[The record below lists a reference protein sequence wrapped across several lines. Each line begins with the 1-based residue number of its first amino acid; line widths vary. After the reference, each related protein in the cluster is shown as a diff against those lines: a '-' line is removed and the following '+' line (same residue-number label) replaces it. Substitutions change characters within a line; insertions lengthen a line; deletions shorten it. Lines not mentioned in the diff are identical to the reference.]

1 MRPHRMRHPLKET
14 PAMSD
19 DRTRTAPDAP
29 TPADHDTPAWVR
41 AGSEAHTGHLTG
53 IDDEGRLLF
62 RPEGSMED
70 PIPVAI
76 GMPVA
81 DGTLVKAA
89 RQQSRALAVRT
100 ADSPARWVLVGL
112 VRERLSTQAVTARPG
127 QLEVAMDGE
136 TLRLTAE
143 RDIVL
148 KCGEASLTLRK
159 DGKIVMSGTNV
170 LTASRGPNRI
180 KGASIALN

>member
-1 MRPHRMRHPLKET
+1 MP
-14 PAMSD
+14 D
-19 DRTRTAPDAP
+19 DRTPPDPQPALITESDAP
-29 TPADHDTPAWVR
+29 TWTHASA
-41 AGSEAHTGHLTG
+41 EAVTGHLTG

-62 RPEGSMED
+62 RPEGSMGD
-70 PIPVAI
+70 PIAVAI

-89 RQQSRALAVRT
+89 RQQSRALVVRT
-100 ADSPARWVLVGL
+100 GDTPARWVLVGL

>member
-1 MRPHRMRHPLKET
+1 MP
-14 PAMSD
+14 D
-19 DRTRTAPDAP
+19 DRIPSAPETVAH
-29 TPADHDTPAWVR
+29 TESEAPAWAR
-41 AGSEAHTGHLTG
+41 EGAEAYTGHLTG

-62 RPEGSMED
+62 RPEGSMGD
-70 PIPVAI
+70 PIAVAI

-89 RQQSRALAVRT
+89 RQQSRAMVIRT
-100 ADSPARWVLVGL
+100 GDTHARWVLVGL

-159 DGKIVMSGTNV
+159 DGKIVLSGTNV

>member
-1 MRPHRMRHPLKET
+1 MP
-14 PAMSD
+14 D
-19 DRTRTAPDAP
+19 DRNLPVPQP
-29 TPADHDTPAWVR
+29 TLVTESDVPTWTHASA
-41 AGSEAHTGHLTG
+41 EAVTGHLTG

-62 RPEGSMED
+62 RPEGSMGE
-70 PIPVAI
+70 PIAVAI

-89 RQQSRALAVRT
+89 RQQSRALVVRT
-100 ADSPARWVLVGL
+100 GDTPARWVLVGL

>member
-1 MRPHRMRHPLKET
+1 
-14 PAMSD
+14 MSD
-19 DRTRTAPDAP
+19 DRTHTAPDAP
-29 TPADHDTPAWVR
+29 APAEPDSPAWARVG
-41 AGSEAHTGHLTG
+41 AEAFTGHLTG

-62 RPEGSMED
+62 RAEGSMDE
-70 PIPVAI
+70 PIAVAI
-76 GMPVA
+76 GVPVA
-81 DGTLVKAA
+81 DGALVKAA
-89 RQQSRALAVRT
+89 RQQSRAMVVRT
-100 ADSPARWVLVGL
+100 GDTPARWVLVGL

-159 DGKIVMSGTNV
+159 DGKIVLSGTNV

>member
-1 MRPHRMRHPLKET
+1 MGE
-14 PAMSD
+14 
-19 DRTRTAPDAP
+19 
-29 TPADHDTPAWVR
+29 
-41 AGSEAHTGHLTG
+41 
-53 IDDEGRLLF
+53 
-62 RPEGSMED
+62 

-89 RQQSRALAVRT
+89 RQQSRALVVRT
-100 ADSPARWVLVGL
+100 GDTPARWVLVGL

-170 LTASRGPNRI
+170 LTSSRGPNRI

>member
-1 MRPHRMRHPLKET
+1 MP
-14 PAMSD
+14 D
-19 DRTRTAPDAP
+19 DRTPPAAETAVH
-29 TPADHDTPAWVR
+29 TESEVPAW
-41 AGSEAHTGHLTG
+41 AHEGAQAHTGHLTG

-62 RPEGSMED
+62 RPEGSMGD
-70 PIPVAI
+70 PIAVAI

-89 RQQSRALAVRT
+89 RQQSRAMVIRT
-100 ADSPARWVLVGL
+100 GDTPARWVLVGL

-159 DGKIVMSGTNV
+159 DGKIVLSGTNV

>member
-1 MRPHRMRHPLKET
+1 
-14 PAMSD
+14 MSD
-19 DRTRTAPDAP
+19 DRTPTAPDALA
-29 TPADHDTPAWVR
+29 PAEHDTPAWAR
-41 AGSEAHTGHLTG
+41 AGAEAYTGHLTG

-62 RPEGSMED
+62 RPEGSMDD
-70 PIPVAI
+70 PIAVAI
-76 GMPVA
+76 GLPVA

-89 RQQSRALAVRT
+89 RQQSRAMVVRT
-100 ADSPARWVLVGL
+100 GDTPARWVLVGL

-159 DGKIVMSGTNV
+159 DGKIVLSGTNV

>member
-1 MRPHRMRHPLKET
+1 MPKDRIV
-14 PAMSD
+14 PAALD
-19 DRTRTAPDAP
+19 ADTAM
-29 TPADHDTPAWVR
+29 PAWEHPG
-41 AGSEAHTGHLTG
+41 AEAVTGHLTG

-62 RPEGSMED
+62 RPEGSTGD
-70 PIPVAI
+70 PIAISI
-76 GMPVA
+76 GMPA
-81 DGTLVKAA
+81 SDGALVKAA
-89 RQQSRALAVRT
+89 RQQQRALVVRT
-100 ADSPARWVLVGL
+100 ANTPARFVLIGL

-159 DGKIVMSGTNV
+159 DGKIVLSGTNV